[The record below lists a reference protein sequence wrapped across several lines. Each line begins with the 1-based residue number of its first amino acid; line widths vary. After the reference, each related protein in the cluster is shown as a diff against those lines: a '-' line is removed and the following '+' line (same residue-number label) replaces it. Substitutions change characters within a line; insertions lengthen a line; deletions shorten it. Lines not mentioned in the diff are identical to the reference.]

1 MIWFG
6 FRRGRL
12 MASEPLQQRLVFFCT
27 RTLEVHL
34 IHLVRGG
41 LVRKWRAKEHGHF
54 VCPDFDVGELED
66 HFRLQRCHGSQE
78 RVGSLVARNVV
89 AVEAF

>member
-1 MIWFG
+1 
-6 FRRGRL
+6 

-27 RTLEVHL
+27 RTLEVHV
-34 IHLVRGG
+34 IHLVSRG
-41 LVRKWRAKEHGHF
+41 LVRKWRAKEDGHF
-54 VCPDFDVGELED
+54 VCPADFNVGELED

-78 RVGSLVARNVV
+78 RVGSLVACNVL